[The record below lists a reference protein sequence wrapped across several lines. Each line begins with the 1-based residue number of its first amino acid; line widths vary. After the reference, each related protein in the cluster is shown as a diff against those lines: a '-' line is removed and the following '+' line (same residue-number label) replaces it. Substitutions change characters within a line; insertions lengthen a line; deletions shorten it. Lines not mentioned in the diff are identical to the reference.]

1 MSEVDGVGG
10 LVTGAMVAGAVEP
23 DTGKVRDDGPG
34 GNCLNCG
41 ASLTGPYCNQCGQ
54 RGTVHRSLR
63 AYFGDLAANLFNF
76 EGKFFRTLPM
86 LVWKPGELT
95 RRYIEGERAS
105 FISPIALYLFSV
117 FAMFAVLNFNGALDS
132 DIGGSVD
139 TNLKEAVATQEKQ
152 VAELEERRAR
162 RVRNDG
168 DVAEI
173 DKKLAEAREDL
184 ADLKNIRTAGIVTV
198 DGGDNEK
205 LPPWM
210 QDVIGRAQND
220 PDKLVFNI
228 TDAASK
234 YSWLLIPISVPFLWL
249 LFPLRRRH
257 HLYDHAVFVT
267 YSLSFMMMLV
277 VVAGLLVWGNAPVL
291 ASLLF
296 FVPPIHMYRQLKG
309 AYQLGR
315 LSALVRTA
323 ALVTFAF
330 VAITFFTIAIVGLGT
345 FS

>member
-1 MSEVDGVGG
+1 M
-10 LVTGAMVAGAVEP
+10 
-23 DTGKVRDDGPG
+23 
-34 GNCLNCG
+34 N
-41 ASLTGPYCNQCGQ
+41 
-54 RGTVHRSLR
+54 RSLR

-132 DIGGSVD
+132 DIGGSVN

-198 DGGDNEK
+198 DGGDNGK